1 MKFVLFGLVV
11 VSVMKFVMLDLELVL
26 YEKLLVKWEKGI
38 LLKVILIFI
47 DLDNIDFIYV
57 FEYCGFYLC
66 FFWMLDE
73 ISKCIWKISIVL
85 VVSINF

>member
-1 MKFVLFGLVV
+1 MGVGIIFNKMFFFYLVNGFLYS
-11 VSVMKFVMLDLELVL
+11 VSFRFNMMDF
-26 YEKLLVKWEKGI
+26 I
-38 LLKVILIFI
+38 IFIII

-73 ISKCIWKISIVL
+73 ISKCI
-85 VVSINF
+85 

>member
-1 MKFVLFGLVV
+1 MGVGIIFNKMFFFCLVNGFLYS
-11 VSVMKFVMLDLELVL
+11 VSFRFNMMDF
-26 YEKLLVKWEKGI
+26 I
-38 LLKVILIFI
+38 IFIII